1 MNPLKEIF
9 ESWQTI
15 LWIETQNTVAFLRPI
30 PDILV
35 WTPCP
40 TAGVAQPLRIRQVRF
55 TAPEGLLGSLA
66 IGDVD
71 YSSCEFAV
79 IARGPENRITN
90 AVNVPDRATRMQYTI
105 IDFFFGPFML
115 APPGR

>member
-15 LWIETQNTVAFLRPI
+15 LWIETQNTVAFLRPV

-40 TAGVAQPLRIRQVRF
+40 TAGMAQPLCIRQVRF
-55 TAPEGLLGSLA
+55 TAPEGLLGRLA
-66 IGDVD
+66 ISDVD
-71 YSSCEFAV
+71 YSSCEFEK
-79 IARGPENRITN
+79 IAGRAENRRTN
-90 AVNVPDRATRMQYTI
+90 AGNVPYGGTRRQHPVIST
-105 IDFFFGPFML
+105 
-115 APPGR
+115 